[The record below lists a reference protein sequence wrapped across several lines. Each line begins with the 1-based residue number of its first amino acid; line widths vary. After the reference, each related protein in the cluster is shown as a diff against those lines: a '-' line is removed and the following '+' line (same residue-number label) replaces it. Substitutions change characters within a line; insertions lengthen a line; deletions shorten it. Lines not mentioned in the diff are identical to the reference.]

1 MTRPLRLAAL
11 SFVFLLVTLLAP
23 TSSAADPTMLNMAAP
38 GSNFVVG
45 IDVQALASSPLA
57 QEALLKAQHE
67 NPDWQS
73 KLEAFGPNPL
83 SRIAEVLIVGD
94 MQSAKD
100 DSEGLVLVR
109 GDFTDQSWISEICKA
124 GCTTNEYKGFT
135 MQGMDSADKPGA
147 FVQLDSQYVA
157 LGPPSQVRG
166 VIDRRVSGFSSRFA
180 AESNTWT
187 TTTTGHQFW
196 IAAKGPFDMPEASA
210 APMGMNTLGNLD
222 AFGMG
227 LTLGTDL
234 NMAMELRS
242 LSNAESVTL
251 YQTLQGLLMMFSAS
265 AEQDPDAAEF
275 FRNLKVEQGAE
286 TVTASLR
293 LPGHVLQRMAA
304 NKLSGTGT
312 AAVSSMDAPSPAPVQ
327 RQRPR
332 SGVIRINGLEGGPVE
347 VQSQPQ

>member
-1 MTRPLRLAAL
+1 MTRSLRLATL
-11 SFVFLLVTLLAP
+11 SLLFLLVTLLAP
-23 TSSAADPTMLNMAAP
+23 TGSAADPAMLRMAAP
-38 GSNFVVG
+38 GSNFVIG

-57 QEALLKAQHE
+57 QEALMKAQQEHPEWESKLKA
-67 NPDWQS
+67 
-73 KLEAFGPNPL
+73 LGPNPL
-83 SRIAEVLIVGD
+83 SRISEVVIIGD
-94 MQSAKD
+94 IQAAKD

-109 GDFTDQSWISEICKA
+109 GDFSDRAWISEICKA
-124 GCTTNEYKGFT
+124 GCTTDQYKGFT
-135 MQGMDSADKPGA
+135 MQGMESADKPGA

-157 LGPPSQVRG
+157 LGPPHQIRG
-166 VIDRRVSGFSSRFA
+166 VIDRRVSGFASRFA
-180 AESNTWT
+180 AESSTWT
-187 TTTTGHQFW
+187 TTTSGHHFW

-210 APMGMNTLGNLD
+210 APMGMSTLGNLA

-275 FRNLKVEQGAE
+275 FRNLKIEQGAE

-304 NKLSGTGT
+304 NKLGSASTVS
-312 AAVSSMDAPSPAPVQ
+312 VSSVDEQPTTPPR